1 MNWSLIACVTV
12 GVTIGSLLPQL
23 IFFHSVSSV
32 LVALAAFVA
41 FDVSTLM
48 SLVLRIHR
56 RRNISSIH
64 TSGPSAPTAAAR

>member
-1 MNWSLIACVTV
+1 MNWKLIAYVTI

-23 IFFHSVSSV
+23 VFFHSVYPV
-32 LVALAAFVA
+32 LLALAAFIA

-56 RRNISSIH
+56 RRNVASIR